1 MTSLQ
6 QTAIAIA
13 AGYAVLS
20 LFQTVYVWWY
30 ARRNQADLNQADLP
44 GELPKTTDE
53 LVYVVLCVRGND
65 PTLAACLK
73 GIATQQLPRI
83 QLVVCADD
91 EDDPALAT
99 VQQHIEL
106 FSQPPII
113 TIAPAKRT
121 DRSLKCN
128 SLLQAFRVIREQ
140 VSNYADS
147 SSDPIVILVDADTSV
162 ATTAFGR
169 LIAPLSDSEVVATTG
184 SRWFTTVHSTAGTW
198 MRQIW
203 NAAAIVQMELYSIP
217 WGGLLAF
224 RFSLLDGSEWGS
236 RLEKAF
242 CEDTLLA
249 DVLRRRGQKVFR
261 VPRLVS
267 DNRES
272 ASMPSAFHF
281 IRRQL
286 LTTRL
291 YHPDWP
297 WVVAHGLAIATIHLI
312 AATALVFGILTENRT
327 AILWIVAGWLLFQV
341 SNLILLR
348 WLYRL
353 NRRWSDMD
361 RAPESGR
368 SPQPFPFA
376 AAGHFLIALA
386 VLQAAHPWAVLSAL
400 FARKVK
406 WRGVEY
412 QIQRDGSIRM
422 SEYRPVRELD
432 RSTEDH
438 HSIE

>member
-20 LFQTVYVWWY
+20 LFQTIYVGWY
-30 ARRNQADLNQADLP
+30 ARRNQAASNPADSPVQLT
-44 GELPKTTDE
+44 KNSDE
-53 LVYVVLCVRGND
+53 LVFVVLCVRGND
-65 PTLAACLK
+65 PTLTACLR
-73 GIATQQLPRI
+73 GIATQKLQPI
-83 QLVVCADD
+83 QLVVCADH
-91 EDDPALAT
+91 EADPALAT
-99 VQQHIEL
+99 VRAHCHQ
-106 FSQPPII
+106 FSRPPIV
-113 TIAPAKRT
+113 TVAPVRRR

-128 SLLQAFRVIREQ
+128 SLLHAFSVIGQ
-140 VSNYADS
+140 KVSNDADRP
-147 SSDPIVILVDADTSV
+147 SDPIVVLVDADTSLT
-162 ATTAFGR
+162 ATTLRR
-169 LIAPLSDSEVVATTG
+169 LVAPLKDPLVAATTG
-184 SRWFTTVHSTAGTW
+184 SRWFTTARTTPGTW

-224 RFSLLDGSEWGS
+224 RLSLLVNSDWKLH
-236 RLEKAF
+236 LEKAF

-249 DVLRRRGQKVFR
+249 KVLRQRGQRVCR
-261 VPRLVS
+261 VPKLVS
-267 DNRES
+267 DNRETTTVRS
-272 ASMPSAFHF
+272 AIHF

-291 YHPDWP
+291 YHPAWP
-297 WVVAHGLAIATIHLI
+297 WVVAHGLTIAAIHLVAAIVLI
-312 AATALVFGILTENRT
+312 AGILAENWL
-327 AILWIVAGWLLFQV
+327 AILWIIAGWLLFQV

-361 RAPESGR
+361 RVTESGR
-368 SPQPFPFA
+368 LSQTFRIA
-376 AAGHFLIALA
+376 AVGHFLIALA
-386 VLQAAHPWAVLSAL
+386 VLQVAHPWAVLSAL
-400 FARKVK
+400 FARAVN
-406 WRGVEY
+406 WRGVAY

-422 SEYRPVRELD
+422 SEYRPIRDVTHPGD
-432 RSTEDH
+432 DH